1 MSADNAGTM
10 NTYFESW
17 KAGDTG
23 RLRSILT
30 DDVVFDGPLAHVE
43 GGDDC
48 AASLEGLSRITSDIV
63 IQKMVLDGS
72 DVITWFDL
80 HTTVAPPTAVA
91 NWSQMRDGKIG
102 RIRVTFDPR
111 ELLASGS

>member
-1 MSADNAGTM
+1 MTTDNASTM

-17 KAGDTG
+17 KAGDVA
-23 RLRSILT
+23 RLRSILA

-43 GGDDC
+43 GGDEC
-48 AASLEGLSRITSDIV
+48 AASIEGLARITADLV
-63 IQKMVLDGS
+63 IHKMVLDGA

-80 HTTVAPPTAVA
+80 HTTVAAPTPVA
-91 NWSQMRDGKIG
+91 NWSRLEDGKIK

-111 ELLASGS
+111 GLVGAGS